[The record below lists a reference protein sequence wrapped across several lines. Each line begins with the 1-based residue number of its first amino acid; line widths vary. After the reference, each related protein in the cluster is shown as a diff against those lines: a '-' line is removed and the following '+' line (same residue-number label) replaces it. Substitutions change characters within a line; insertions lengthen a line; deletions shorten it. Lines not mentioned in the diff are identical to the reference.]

1 MAKYLRGH
9 RLRDVAQ
16 LVVPP
21 SPESEA
27 VLLALCDSLKRVVKE
42 AHQSVCGDRVD
53 VCEQAR
59 INSFL

>member
-1 MAKYLRGH
+1 
-9 RLRDVAQ
+9 
-16 LVVPP
+16 VPP
-21 SPESEA
+21 SPKSEA
-27 VLLALCDSLKRVVKE
+27 VLLALCDSLERVVKE